1 MGVNCNERLHNR
13 GREVDEDGEE
23 SRMNAN
29 ERERKKEERVQWGW
43 KLETKEAVNYN
54 EIPTVIYY
62 SRSISIKGMKTKKK
76 KKEQSLI
83 KKN

>member
-1 MGVNCNERLHNR
+1 M
-13 GREVDEDGEE
+13 DEDGEE

>member
-13 GREVDEDGEE
+13 GREVDGEE